1 VERHFETLLSPL
13 GEVDFMGQVSH
24 FLGIEFTW
32 HYFPH
37 GHLSV
42 TLTQQSFTENLL
54 ESLGYFST
62 NTSTFTSPHRSGMS
76 IDSIPSPTMST
87 TDQDNLRLKYQSLVG
102 SLNWLSHTTRPD
114 LSTVVSLLAQHQS
127 HPSQGHLDAA
137 HYVVKYLSYTRHL
150 GIYFSSLWQ
159 HQLESFLHF
168 PAPSQLVS
176 MSGANWGPHDATRP
190 SSPVELPLFTSRSMS
205 AFYIDPLDPLH
216 WMSKRQSVTAGSSAQ
231 AEIYATNECVKF
243 LIDLVILLDFLE
255 VKGIFM
261 PGTTVINIQR

>member
-127 HPSQGHLDAA
+127 HLLKVIWMLHIMWLSIYLILDIWEFILAVYGNINWNLFYIFQLLPSWSPCRVQIGVLMTLHDPLLQ
-137 HYVVKYLSYTRHL
+137 LSYR
-150 GIYFSSLWQ
+150 
-159 HQLESFLHF
+159 FLP
-168 PAPSQLVS
+168 PAPC
-176 MSGANWGPHDATRP
+176 
-190 SSPVELPLFTSRSMS
+190 
-205 AFYIDPLDPLH
+205 LH
-216 WMSKRQSVTAGSSAQ
+216 STL
-231 AEIYATNECVKF
+231 T
-243 LIDLVILLDFLE
+243 L
-255 VKGIFM
+255 
-261 PGTTVINIQR
+261 